1 MNSRPR
7 TSGPRPPI
15 NRRFRRPTYVPTRTG
30 APTRRVFK
38 RRFDRP
44 AFERRFPKAFD
55 SFVTLGITA
64 GLVVILGIALLIFE
78 VAYGERV
85 MPHVSVDGVAL
96 GSVSVA
102 DAERTLLRKEAER
115 NGVPIVLH
123 VGDAVYA
130 VQRSQFGATYDYREA
145 LQQAVRAGHG
155 GSFATKLWDQIS
167 TMINGT
173 DYAIRGRHSE
183 QAVYNYVA
191 QIDNRITIQPKPAQI
206 GIKGGEVRLLH
217 DPVPGRR
224 LDRAAAEQ
232 QLNAILSSHS
242 QLQATL
248 PVQIT
253 ASPITHQIAQRTV
266 DLAHQLL
273 SQDIYFSAQSKIKAF
288 VLTPQQLI
296 KLLTFTD
303 TYDGAQRAWVVQLG
317 IDLRKLRAT
326 LAPIAAVVN
335 KPPTPAYYRL
345 VAGANGDTDYAVPE
359 EGSPGTALDINATGS
374 LILAAAQSH
383 QVTVPL
389 ISPHATF
396 NQGVARKQNFD
407 TELAHVS
414 VSLGG
419 SDNAVTTNANAAA
432 QAINEIQLQPGH
444 TLSFTGIIS
453 PANGLKGFIPGLNA
467 AAPTDITGVNGG
479 AIRIASALFQAAYQ
493 AGLPVIARTPY
504 PYLTQA
510 DGTVG
515 YDAMVVAQQRGP
527 DLQIVNDTKHAVL
540 FLVQPGETQQNLK
553 VGIFNS
559 TDTALRSVQVSD
571 PQVTINSDG
580 SVDTL
585 IGRTLTGGGKASTQD
600 QFTSHYDQLDPY
612 P

>member
-15 NRRFRRPTYVPTRTG
+15 NRRFRRPTYVPTRAG
-30 APTRRVFK
+30 APSRRVFK

-44 AFERRFPKAFD
+44 AFERRFTKAFD
-55 SFVTLGITA
+55 SFVTLGITT
-64 GLVVILGIALLIFE
+64 GLVVILGLALLIFE
-78 VAYGERV
+78 AVYSDRV
-85 MPHVSVDGVAL
+85 MPHVSVDGIAL
-96 GSVSVA
+96 GGVSLG
-102 DAERTLLRKEAER
+102 DAESTLLRKEDAR
-115 NGVPIVLH
+115 NGLPIVLQ
-123 VGDAVYA
+123 VGDASYP
-130 VQRSQFGATYDYREA
+130 VQRSQFGATYDYRRA
-145 LQQAVRAGHG
+145 LQQAVDLGHQG
-155 GSFATKLWDQIS
+155 AFVTKLWDQIS
-167 TMINGT
+167 TMINGI
-173 DYAIRGRHSE
+173 DYAIRGHHSE
-183 QAVYNYVA
+183 QAVANYVA
-191 QIDNRITIQPKPAQI
+191 QLDNRITIQPKPAQV

-224 LDRAAAEQ
+224 LDRAVAEQ
-232 QLNAILSSHS
+232 RLNAVLSSHS
-242 QLQATL
+242 QLQTTL
-248 PVQIT
+248 PIQIT
-253 ASPITHQIAQRTV
+253 GSPITHDIADATV
-266 DLAHQLL
+266 QQAHQLL
-273 SQDIYFSAQSKIKAF
+273 SQGIYFSAQNKIKAF
-288 VLTPQQLI
+288 VLTPQQMI

-303 TYDGAQRAWVVQLG
+303 TFDTAQRAWVVKMG
-317 IDLRKLRAT
+317 IDLPRLRAT
-326 LAPIAAVVN
+326 LAPIAAIVD

-359 EGSPGTALDINATGS
+359 EGSPGTMLDVDVAAS
-374 LILAAAQSH
+374 LIVAAAQSH

-396 NQGVARKQNFD
+396 NQDVARKQNFD
-407 TELAHVS
+407 TELARVS
-414 VSLGG
+414 VSLAGA
-419 SDNAVTTNANAAA
+419 DNALTTNANAAA

-467 AAPTDITGVNGG
+467 VAPTDLTGVNGG
-479 AIRIASALFQAAYQ
+479 AVRVASALFQAAYQ

-504 PYLTQA
+504 PYLNQY
-510 DGTVG
+510 DGTTG
-515 YDAMVVAQQRGP
+515 YDALVVARHDGP

-540 FLVQPGETQQNLK
+540 FLIQSSETQQNLK

-559 TDTALRSVQVSD
+559 TDIALRTVQVSD

-585 IGRTLTGGGKASTQD
+585 VGRTLTGGGKSPTQD